1 MISFFQFY
9 GCLEGE
15 SVFVHLLLLQE
26 TLRSDQDQTGL
37 DDQGETGLDGQDKV
51 GLHGEDEVGLHGED
65 ETGLHGQRVQTPHVE
80 WRVVG
85 TYLQSQILHS
95 ASIWTSATLSRGSA
109 DGDRGSETSGVFSC

>member
-37 DDQGETGLDGQDKV
+37 HDQGET

-65 ETGLHGQRVQTPHVE
+65 ETGLHGQCVQTPHVE
-80 WRVVG
+80 
-85 TYLQSQILHS
+85 
-95 ASIWTSATLSRGSA
+95 
-109 DGDRGSETSGVFSC
+109 

>member
-1 MISFFQFY
+1 MISFFQCY

-15 SVFVHLLLLQE
+15 FVFVHLLLLQE

-80 WRVVG
+80 
-85 TYLQSQILHS
+85 
-95 ASIWTSATLSRGSA
+95 
-109 DGDRGSETSGVFSC
+109 